1 MAKRLSFYRDC
12 LLSKERGKQAKAYL
26 LKRGMTQKTI
36 DEFKIGFAPDG
47 WDHLVNHF
55 RKEKLCGDGPQAG
68 LIVPRKKGE
77 GHYDRFRN
85 RIIFPIFNGQNQ
97 AVGFGGRVMDDALPK
112 YLNSPETPVYNKSR
126 SLYGLNR
133 ARQKC
138 RETADGVCR

>member
-1 MAKRLSFYRDC
+1 MNSNWDLLRTDGITWCGISVPRKPVEMAL
-12 LLSKERGKQAKAYL
+12 
-26 LKRGMTQKTI
+26 
-36 DEFKIGFAPDG
+36 
-47 WDHLVNHF
+47 
-55 RKEKLCGDGPQAG
+55 QAG

-85 RIIFPIFNGQNQ
+85 RIIFPIFNRQNQ
-97 AVGFGGRVMDDALPK
+97 PVGFGGRVMDDALPK

-138 RETADGVCR
+138 REAQTVYVVEGYFDQLVHAPVWY